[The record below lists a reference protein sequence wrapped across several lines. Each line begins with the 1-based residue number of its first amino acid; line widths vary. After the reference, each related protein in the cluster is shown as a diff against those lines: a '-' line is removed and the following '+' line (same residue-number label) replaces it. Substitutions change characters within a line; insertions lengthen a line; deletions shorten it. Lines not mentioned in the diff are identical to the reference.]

1 MTEQIY
7 MKLQDKVKRPIFDA
21 KKIDVNHPHF
31 KRLVDEYVRWFQD
44 NDYKFDKRER
54 FEDDIR
60 SCLGEWD
67 LDGYNLAEHLKETV
81 WVEPDADLVDILDDA
96 LYVKT
101 EITREITKQ
110 WVTENF
116 LEIPSDVI
124 GKKVSCKIGW
134 LKYENHYITGIKPE
148 TYEVTISLDAKE
160 KGGYIIGYEN
170 LTFID

>member
-1 MTEQIY
+1 

-44 NDYKFDKRER
+44 NDYKFDTRER

-110 WVTENF
+110 WVKENF
-116 LEIPSDVI
+116 LEIPPDVI
-124 GKKVSCKIGW
+124 GKKVSCKIG
-134 LKYENHYITGIKPE
+134 LRKYENHYITSIKPE